1 MEEMTERRL
10 LSSKANCSATKQLP
24 GSARKLLKRRV
35 TRRCLPD
42 LSNMHRIGDII
53 DHRYQ
58 LTRPL
63 GVRHGAEMWEAE
75 HRLAGRKVT
84 LKVIPGDADPQ
95 ARDLLVSEARAAAE
109 IGHPSVVE
117 IYDVGVTDEGLAYLV
132 TEPSKGETLADI
144 VTRQGAMQAEDACQ
158 VTLQVLSGPRGGAH
172 AANVVHGD
180 LGRTTSCCA
189 RGRAGQ
195 LMVKISGFRSASAA
209 PSSPTRQHGAGPQRQ
224 RRPTSTRS
232 ARYFTRC

>member
-1 MEEMTERRL
+1 
-10 LSSKANCSATKQLP
+10 
-24 GSARKLLKRRV
+24 
-35 TRRCLPD
+35 
-42 LSNMHRIGDII
+42 MHRIGDTI

-63 GVRHGAEMWEAE
+63 GVRYGAEMWEAE

-95 ARDLLVSEARAAAE
+95 ARDLLVSEARAASE

-132 TEPSKGETLADI
+132 TELLKGETLSDI

-158 VTLQVLSGPRGGAH
+158 VMLQVLSGLEAAH
-172 AANVVHGD
+172 SANVVHGD
-180 LGRTTSCCA
+180 LRADDIVLRKGRS
-189 RGRAGQ
+189 GQ
-195 LMVKISGFRSASAA
+195 LVVKILDFGRLPAA
-209 PSSPTRQHGAGPQRQ
+209 PSSPPARPRPHSGHSTAPAAASAPQAGQ
-224 RRPTSTRS
+224 SM
-232 ARYFTRC
+232 